1 MKDNYNFVTK
11 IGELLHFNI
20 IEYKNLYR
28 ALIDGYYYLNNQL
41 DNEKCIRD
49 ELKKFYNE
57 ESDNYL
63 NKLLYS
69 ILSCSEYLYGDEL
82 NEIIGIYERNY
93 NTIIPNTINELS
105 CSYYHTPFAEDFV
118 NKNIKIEFEC
128 VKRKSFISISKYDFL
143 KQPDG
148 HYYRNIVNFDKSNKP
163 KFLHLYYFITGQRF
177 FININDNSNIKNA
190 VDLGQIVSNKNND
203 EIYVLL
209 TLLKN
214 ANKLEFE
221 L

>member
-1 MKDNYNFVTK
+1 MIKGIEFKNIPVEKIKIGDEEFKPKDSDFYENWSLRIKRDGIKKPFLVTK

-69 ILSCSEYLYGDEL
+69 ILSCSEYLYSDEL

-93 NTIIPNTINELS
+93 NTIIPNNINEIS

-128 VKRKSFISISKYDFL
+128 IKRKSFISISC
-143 KQPDG
+143 
-148 HYYRNIVNFDKSNKP
+148 ITSKSN
-163 KFLHLYYFITGQRF
+163 
-177 FININDNSNIKNA
+177 S
-190 VDLGQIVSNKNND
+190 S
-203 EIYVLL
+203 
-209 TLLKN
+209 
-214 ANKLEFE
+214 
-221 L
+221 